1 MINIKGLDKA
11 QLLIELYNHSHQ
23 QGLGIMQPSR
33 SLTIEDA
40 KKLLEQTTD
49 FDYLYGRVMK
59 VDLSDDEEFEE
70 RLYDLDNG
78 QGMAQLVVDSMRKKL
93 EKANTIDDLDTNIDL
108 LIDVTDTYMGIYKQV
123 IVSEDGSLSEIIK
136 AGLFKKDR
144 IYYPKGIRP
153 VQSYIDILSGNTA
166 SLLLDED
173 GKDIVTSN
181 VMGNIDLLPSVYSIG
196 YYSLLM
202 QKIEEQEGI
211 KPFTSEFVGRGLMKT
226 NQFAPKLQGKVP
238 LSTVLQELAM
248 FGKLTESRDPEVQE
262 SILASL
268 KEAEKNAIN
277 RLPLNDIDLS
287 ENFNKNTS
295 R

>member
-123 IVSEDGSLSEIIK
+123 ITLEDGDLSIFIK

-144 IYYPKGIRP
+144 VYYPKGSRP
-153 VQSYIDILSGNTA
+153 VQSYIDILSGNTVGF
-166 SLLLDED
+166 LLSQD

-181 VMGNIDLLPSVYSIG
+181 VMGNIDLLPEIYTIG
-196 YYSLLM
+196 YYSFLREE
-202 QKIEEQEGI
+202 IEKQEGI
-211 KPFTSEFVGRGLMKT
+211 KPFTSEIVGKGLMKT
-226 NQFAPKLQGKVP
+226 SQVAPTLQGKVP

-248 FGKLTESRDPEVQE
+248 FGKLTASSSPEVQK
-262 SILASL
+262 SILVSL